1 MITKQECL
9 YGDCIEVMDTV
20 DEYHLVVTSPPYN
33 VGIDYGEYKDSL
45 PLDDYIKW
53 LTQVFLKS
61 SERLAPGGH
70 ICINIANTG
79 RQPYIPKKDLLVN
92 SLLNSWDLDYRGEII
107 WDKHNITAQTAWGSW
122 LSPNMPSI
130 RDRHEYIIVF
140 RKEGA
145 RNGKTDLTDI
155 EFMKYTQ
162 SLWDITPETD
172 SDHPA
177 PYSLELA
184 HRMIKL
190 YSFIGETVLDPFMG
204 TGTTLKA
211 CRILNRNGIGIDNN
225 KKYVD
230 MAITKSHAHTPLIES
245 YI

>member
-1 MITKQECL
+1 MNYKQRCL
-9 YGDCIEVMDTV
+9 HGDCIEVMDKL

-53 LTQVFLKS
+53 LTCVFLKS
-61 SERLAPGGH
+61 SERLVPGGH

-92 SLLNSWDLDYRGEII
+92 SLLNAWDLDYRGEII

-145 RNGKTDLTDI
+145 RNGKTDLTDV

-162 SLWDITPETD
+162 SLWEITPETD

-177 PYSLELA
+177 PYPLELA
-184 HRMIKL
+184 HRLIKL

-211 CRILNRNGIGIDNN
+211 CRILNRNAIGIDLNE
-225 KKYVD
+225 KYVD
-230 MAITKSHAHTPLIES
+230 MATTKSHAKIPPIES
-245 YI
+245 W

>member
-1 MITKQECL
+1 MISKQICIH
-9 YGDCIEVMDTV
+9 GDCIDVMSTL

-53 LTQVFLKS
+53 LTCVFLKS

-92 SLLNSWDLDYRGEII
+92 SLLNAWDLDYRGEII

-145 RNGKTDLTDI
+145 RNGKTDLTDV

-162 SLWDITPETD
+162 SLWEITPETD

-177 PYSLELA
+177 PYPLELA
-184 HRMIKL
+184 HRLIKL

-211 CRILNRNGIGIDNN
+211 CRILNRKAIGIDLNE
-225 KKYVD
+225 KYVD
-230 MAITKSHAHTPLIES
+230 MATTKSHAKIPPIES
-245 YI
+245 W